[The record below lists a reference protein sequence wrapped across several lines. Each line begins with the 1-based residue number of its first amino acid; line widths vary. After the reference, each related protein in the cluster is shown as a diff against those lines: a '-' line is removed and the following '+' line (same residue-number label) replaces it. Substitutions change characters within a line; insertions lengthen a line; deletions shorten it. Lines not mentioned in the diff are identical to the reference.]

1 MSHKGHT
8 SPAASVSYFVVWLC
22 SLVGGCFFDSNSKK
36 RKLFPALARLT
47 ITSFRNDLHLLEV
60 VEVAPLLDTKLSLES
75 HMCSCSQT
83 RPGLSIVEHV
93 RECERL
99 HFYSYSSK
107 YSNKA
112 LLF

>member
-1 MSHKGHT
+1 M
-8 SPAASVSYFVVWLC
+8 LI
-22 SLVGGCFFDSNSKK
+22 GGRLFFFCFFDSHSKK

-47 ITSFRNDLHLLEV
+47 ITSFQNALHLLEV

-93 RECERL
+93 RNVKDFTFIHIAANTQIK
-99 HFYSYSSK
+99 HFYSK
-107 YSNKA
+107 VKIPQQ
-112 LLF
+112 

>member
-1 MSHKGHT
+1 M
-8 SPAASVSYFVVWLC
+8 LI
-22 SLVGGCFFDSNSKK
+22 GGRLFFFFCFFDSNSKK

-47 ITSFRNDLHLLEV
+47 ITSFQNALHLLEV